1 MSMSVLRP
9 YGLDSAAGD
18 GERSASPFAPAGL
31 AAAEAPVAA
40 PAQVLNSP
48 FAEAAVAAGEAG
60 RGAETA
66 GALLAELDDEEF
78 AETLDVLVDEAA
90 ARHLRSVGTWSSAS
104 EAPALAS
111 IDTGQWLEELARE
124 SDRVLRG
131 LEAHFGERPA
141 GSLQDGEIEAV
152 AGLPAMDGFTHPLD
166 AQQLFLGGLLDKA
179 KKLAKGVGKLAKK
192 GFSALGNLALGPLF
206 ATLRK
211 LVRPLLKKVL
221 DTAIGKLPESLRP
234 LAGQLAA
241 KLNGETG
248 LAEEFDE
255 AITEAVTLRKDTL
268 EEHPALDGYEAVGN
282 DLDEAR
288 ARLNRELSAADPEV
302 PPTEQLQQFLPVVMA
317 ALPLV
322 RTAVKVV
329 GRDRIVNKIAEL
341 IARLIQGMVGPEAAK
356 LLSRHIASTGLGLL
370 GLETS
375 EPESL
380 GAEAMVAATEDTVRE
395 VLKLP
400 PESLENDLVLEA
412 AVQDA
417 FAESVARHMP
427 AAVLRSELV
436 EREFDGEHGVWV
448 LMPRATRP
456 CFRYKKYSHAIP
468 VRVSRPIARA
478 VVLSSGETLERRL
491 LDDGTETWPVEGEVE
506 LYELLPGG
514 TLGHV
519 AAFESDDG
527 AVSEFEVLT
536 ESAAG
541 TLMGRPHWGHNG
553 HRVGSRRPGSRFFR
567 FHHRGRPLHHR
578 HFFALGFDLTAPQPV
593 LRVNLPIGERDSH
606 ELVAQLQRRQLVQV
620 VSTVR
625 KLLGEPAVAALG
637 RRLEHLMSKHGIA
650 APAGAAQALAGTLAG
665 GMLRSLAQQLPAAA
679 ATLAQAAQDPA
690 SGVTLTFTFAFTD
703 RAAVAAGTPA
713 GDPALTVRAGQHRD

>member
-18 GERSASPFAPAGL
+18 GEGSASPFAPAGL
-31 AAAEAPVAA
+31 AAAETTVAA

-78 AETLDVLVDEAA
+78 AETLEVLVDEAA

-111 IDTGQWLEELARE
+111 IDTAQWLEELARE

-141 GSLQDGEIEAV
+141 DSLQDGEIEAV

-255 AITEAVTLRKDTL
+255 AVTEAVTSRKDTL
-268 EEHPALDGYEAVGN
+268 EEHPALDGYEAAGN

-370 GLETS
+370 GLETP

-436 EREFDGEHGVWV
+436 ERELDGEHGVWV

-468 VRVSRPIARA
+468 VRVSRPMARA

-527 AVSEFEVLT
+527 
-536 ESAAG
+536 G
-541 TLMGRPHWGHNG
+541 
-553 HRVGSRRPGSRFFR
+553 
-567 FHHRGRPLHHR
+567 RGRPPEGGELPGAADRPRRGGRAAVEHVAGGDER
-578 HFFALGFDLTAPQPV
+578 GGGDGLPARRRRGGRGGVRTAQP
-593 LRVNLPIGERDSH
+593 LRGPADH
-606 ELVAQLQRRQLVQV
+606 
-620 VSTVR
+620 
-625 KLLGEPAVAALG
+625 GEPRGRLLRLGALRARCGLARGG
-637 RRLEHLMSKHGIA
+637 RAGSRGV
-650 APAGAAQALAGTLAG
+650 APADGGAAQPGAGALAGGDGLAG
-665 GMLRSLAQQLPAAA
+665 APRGGADVAGRARGRGDGGHRTVGRAPGRVADGDVLGPL
-679 ATLAQAAQDPA
+679 TA
-690 SGVTLTFTFAFTD
+690 SPPS
-703 RAAVAAGTPA
+703 AGRIPH
-713 GDPALTVRAGQHRD
+713 RGQRPR